1 MGETHGIGGT
11 ADTMQHPPEV
21 LRNYALVA
29 DGERGA
35 LIGPDGDVAWM
46 CAPRWDSEAV
56 FSGLLG
62 GAGAFSVTPVDR
74 RCVSSGWYLDGSL
87 VWRSRWQL
95 DTGVIEC
102 DNALSFPGDG
112 ESAVLLRR
120 IRAIGRPARLRIVL
134 DVRAGF
140 GRHAMTGLSTRD
152 GIRTG
157 RSGPLHF
164 RYSGAP
170 TARRRNGGPLVQILD
185 LEAGREHDLVLE
197 LSAKEPDGPV
207 PDTGTAWDGTL
218 HAWRQE
224 VPSLEHTVAPR
235 DARQSYAL
243 LRGMTSASGAMVAA
257 ATTSLPEQVNLQRNY
272 DYRYAWVRDQ
282 CFAGQAVA
290 ACGPYPLLDSA
301 LHFISDRILAD
312 GEDLRPAYTVDGGDV
327 PDEQDLDL
335 PGYPG
340 APARTGNHA
349 NRQHQLDAFGEALLL
364 YAAGARHQRLQP
376 AHWEA
381 VEVCVRVV
389 ERRWRLPE
397 AGIWELDNQQ
407 WAHSKLICVAGLRT
421 LASHVPGP
429 EAARWISLAEEIM
442 AEVSATCVHP
452 SGRWQ
457 RSPQD
462 DRVDAALLR
471 PALRGAVP
479 PEDPRTVATLQAV
492 REALAEQGYLY
503 RFRHD
508 ERELSRS
515 EGAFLLCGFDM
526 ALSLA
531 QQGDR
536 TEAMRWFERNRCAC
550 GSPGLFTEEYGVRE
564 RQLRGNLPQAFVHA
578 AMLEAAATL
587 AQDGQGDDQAPGS
600 RTLSGPQ
607 DRIARTG

>member
-1 MGETHGIGGT
+1 M
-11 ADTMQHPPEV
+11 ADESNAPQHPPEV

-46 CAPRWDSEAV
+46 CAPRWDSDAV

-62 GAGAFSVTPVDR
+62 GAGAFSVCPVDR
-74 RCVSSGWYLDGSL
+74 GFVASGWYLEGSL
-87 VWRSRWQL
+87 VWRSRWQM
-95 DTGVIEC
+95 DVGVIEC
-102 DNALSFPGDG
+102 DSTLAFPGSG
-112 ESAVLLRR
+112 ERVVFLRR
-120 IRAIGRPARLRIVL
+120 IRAIGAPARVRITL

-152 GIRTG
+152 GVRTG
-157 RSGPLHF
+157 RSGQVHF
-164 RYSGAP
+164 RYTGAP
-170 TARRRNGGPLVQILD
+170 TARRRPEGGLVQVLE
-185 LEAGREHDLVLE
+185 LEAGQEHDLVLE
-197 LSAKEPDGPV
+197 LSEGELDGPV
-207 PDTGTAWDGTL
+207 PDTDTTWAGSL

-224 VPSLEHTVAPR
+224 VPSMDHTVAPR
-235 DARQSYAL
+235 DARQSYAV

-257 ATTSLPEQVNLQRNY
+257 ATTSLPEHVNQKRNY

-301 LHFISDRILAD
+301 LHFISERILED
-312 GEDLRPAYTVDGGDV
+312 GEELRPAYTVAGGDV

-340 APARTGNHA
+340 APARIGNHA

-381 VEVCVRVV
+381 VEVCIRVV
-389 ERRWRLPE
+389 EKRWRLPE
-397 AGIWELDNQQ
+397 AGIWELEDRE
-407 WAHSKLICVAGLRT
+407 WTHSKLICVAGLRT

-429 EAARWISLAEEIM
+429 EAARWIALAEEIM
-442 AEVSATCVHP
+442 AEVSATSIHP

-457 RSPQD
+457 RNPED
-462 DRVDAALLR
+462 PRVDASLLR

-492 REALAEQGYLY
+492 REELAEQGYLY

-526 ALSLA
+526 ALALA

-550 GSPGLFTEEYGVRE
+550 GSPGLFTEEYGVQE

-587 AQDGQGDDQAPGS
+587 AVDGDSQDNAPGS
-600 RTLSGPQ
+600 RTLSGPR
-607 DRIARTG
+607 DRLDETG